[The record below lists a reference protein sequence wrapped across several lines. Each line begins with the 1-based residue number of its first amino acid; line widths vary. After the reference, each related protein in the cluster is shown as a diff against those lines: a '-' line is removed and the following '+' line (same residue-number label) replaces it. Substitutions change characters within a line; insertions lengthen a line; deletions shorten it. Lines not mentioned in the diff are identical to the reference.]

1 MLAADRGAATA
12 AGVGRE
18 CEPRELR
25 CLSSDF
31 SYETLYAVVDSR
43 WAPARVRTAAQG
55 ERSRA
60 PATGDEHAAATQMGS
75 NTVGGCPS

>member
-1 MLAADRGAATA
+1 MRWRTVAPQPRQGWGASVSRGNCAA
-12 AGVGRE
+12 
-18 CEPRELR
+18 CP
-25 CLSSDF
+25 SDF

-55 ERSRA
+55 KRSRA
-60 PATGDEHAAATQMGS
+60 HETGDEYAAATQMGS